1 MAHEIFI
8 EKKAE
13 KDLRRLPKNYQN
25 KIIQKILNLKDNP
38 KPIEARKITSSEN
51 YYRIRVGDY
60 RIIYE
65 INYKE
70 KRINIFRVRH
80 RKEVYRNL

>member
-1 MAHEIFI
+1 MAYEIFI

-38 KPIEARKITSSEN
+38 KPIEARKITSLEN
-51 YYRIRVGDY
+51 YYRIKVGDY

-70 KRINIFRVRH
+70 KRVNIFRVRH
-80 RKEVYRNL
+80 RKEAYRNF

>member
-1 MAHEIFI
+1 MAYEIFI

-13 KDLRRLPKNYQN
+13 KDLKRLPKNYQN
-25 KIIQKILNLKDNP
+25 KIIKKILNLKDNP
-38 KPIEARKITSSEN
+38 KPIEARKITSSKN
-51 YYRIRVGDY
+51 YYRIKVGDY

-80 RKEVYRNL
+80 RKEAYRNL

>member
-1 MAHEIFI
+1 MVYEIFI

-51 YYRIRVGDY
+51 YYRVRVGDY

-80 RKEVYRNL
+80 RKEAYRNL

>member
-38 KPIEARKITSSEN
+38 KPIEARRITSSEN

>member
-1 MAHEIFI
+1 MAYEIFI

-25 KIIQKILNLKDNP
+25 KIIQKIFNLKDNP
-38 KPIEARKITSSEN
+38 KPIEARKIISSEN
-51 YYRIRVGDY
+51 YYRIKVGDY

-70 KRINIFRVRH
+70 KRINIFRARH
-80 RKEVYRNL
+80 RKEAYRNL

>member
-1 MAHEIFI
+1 MAYEIFI

-13 KDLRRLPKNYQN
+13 KDLRKLPKNYQK
-25 KIIQKILNLKDNP
+25 KIIQKILNLKNNP
-38 KPIEARKITSSEN
+38 KPVDARKITSSEN
-51 YYRIRVGDY
+51 YYRIRVDDY

-70 KRINIFRVRH
+70 KRINIFRIRH
-80 RKEVYRNL
+80 RKEAYRNL

>member
-1 MAHEIFI
+1 MAYEIFI

-38 KPIEARKITSSEN
+38 KSIAIRKITSSEN
-51 YYRIRVGDY
+51 YYRIKVGDY

-80 RKEVYRNL
+80 RKEAYRNL

>member
-1 MAHEIFI
+1 MVYEIFI

-51 YYRIRVGDY
+51 YYRVRAGDY

-80 RKEVYRNL
+80 RKEAYRNL

>member
-1 MAHEIFI
+1 MAYEIFI

-13 KDLRRLPKNYQN
+13 KDLRKLPKNYQN

-38 KPIEARKITSSEN
+38 KSTESRKITSSEN
-51 YYRIRVGDY
+51 YYRIKVGDY

-70 KRINIFRVRH
+70 KRINIFRIRH
-80 RKEVYRNL
+80 RKEAYRNL

>member
-1 MAHEIFI
+1 MAYEIFI

-25 KIIQKILNLKDNP
+25 KIIKKILNLKNDP
-38 KPIEARKITSSEN
+38 KPVDARKITSSEN
-51 YYRIRVGDY
+51 YYRIMVDDY

-70 KRINIFRVRH
+70 KKINIFRIRH
-80 RKEVYRNL
+80 RKEAYRNL

>member
-1 MAHEIFI
+1 MAYEIFI

-51 YYRIRVGDY
+51 YYRIKVGDY

-80 RKEVYRNL
+80 RKEAYRNF

>member
-1 MAHEIFI
+1 MAYEIFI

-13 KDLRRLPKNYQN
+13 KDLRKLPKNYQK
-25 KIIQKILNLKDNP
+25 KIIQKILNLKNNP
-38 KPIEARKITSSEN
+38 KPVDARKITFSEN
-51 YYRIRVGDY
+51 YYRIRVDDY

-70 KRINIFRVRH
+70 KRINIFRIRH
-80 RKEVYRNL
+80 RKEAYRNL

>member
-1 MAHEIFI
+1 MAYEIFI

-51 YYRIRVGDY
+51 YYRIKVGDY

-70 KRINIFRVRH
+70 KRVNIFRVRH
-80 RKEVYRNL
+80 RKEAYRNF

>member
-1 MAHEIFI
+1 MAYEIFI

-13 KDLRRLPKNYQN
+13 KDLRKLPKNYKN
-25 KIIQKILNLKDNP
+25 KIIQKILELKYNP
-38 KPIEARKITSSEN
+38 KPKEARKITSSDN

-70 KRINIFRVRH
+70 NKIFIFRIRH
-80 RKEVYRNL
+80 RKEAYRNL

>member
-1 MAHEIFI
+1 MVYEIFI

-25 KIIQKILNLKDNP
+25 KIIQKILNLKGNP

-51 YYRIRVGDY
+51 YYRVRVGDY

-80 RKEVYRNL
+80 RKEAYRNL

>member
-1 MAHEIFI
+1 MVYEIFI

-13 KDLRRLPKNYQN
+13 KDLRKLPKNYQN
-25 KIIQKILNLKDNP
+25 KIIQKILDLKNNP
-38 KPIEARKITSSEN
+38 KPIDVRKIASSEN
-51 YYRIRVGDY
+51 YYRVRVGDY

-80 RKEVYRNL
+80 RKEAYRNL

>member
-1 MAHEIFI
+1 MAYEIFI

-51 YYRIRVGDY
+51 YYRIKVGDY

-80 RKEVYRNL
+80 RKEAYRNL

>member
-1 MAHEIFI
+1 MAYEIFI

-13 KDLRRLPKNYQN
+13 KDLRKLPKNYQN

-51 YYRIRVGDY
+51 YYRIKVGDY

-80 RKEVYRNL
+80 RKEAYRNL

>member
-1 MAHEIFI
+1 MAYEIFI

-25 KIIQKILNLKDNP
+25 KIIQKILHLKDNP
-38 KPIEARKITSSEN
+38 KPIEARRITSSEN

-80 RKEVYRNL
+80 RKEAYRNL

>member
-1 MAHEIFI
+1 MAYEIFI

-13 KDLRRLPKNYQN
+13 KDFRRLPKNYQN
-25 KIIQKILNLKDNP
+25 KIIQKILNLKDNS
-38 KPIEARKITSSEN
+38 KPIEVRKITSSEN
-51 YYRIRVGDY
+51 YYRIKIGDE

-80 RKEVYRNL
+80 RKEAYRNL

>member
-1 MAHEIFI
+1 
-8 EKKAE
+8 
-13 KDLRRLPKNYQN
+13 
-25 KIIQKILNLKDNP
+25 LNLKNDP
-38 KPIEARKITSSEN
+38 RPTDSRKITSSEN
-51 YYRIRVGDY
+51 YYRIKVGDY

-80 RKEVYRNL
+80 RKKSI

>member
-1 MAHEIFI
+1 MAYEIFI

-51 YYRIRVGDY
+51 YYRIKVGDY
-60 RIIYE
+60 RIRYE

-70 KRINIFRVRH
+70 KRVNIFRVRH
-80 RKEVYRNL
+80 RKEAYRNF

>member
-1 MAHEIFI
+1 
-8 EKKAE
+8 
-13 KDLRRLPKNYQN
+13 
-25 KIIQKILNLKDNP
+25 LNLKDNP
-38 KPIEARKITSSEN
+38 RLIEARKITSSKN
-51 YYRIRVGDY
+51 YYRVRVGDY

-80 RKEVYRNL
+80 RKEAYRNL

>member
-1 MAHEIFI
+1 MAYEIFI

-25 KIIQKILNLKDNP
+25 KIIKKILNLKDNP
-38 KPIEARKITSSEN
+38 KPIETRKITSSEN
-51 YYRIRVGDY
+51 YYRIKVGDY

-80 RKEVYRNL
+80 RKEAYRNL

>member
-1 MAHEIFI
+1 MACEIFI

-25 KIIQKILNLKDNP
+25 KIIQKILDLKDNP
-38 KPIEARKITSSEN
+38 KPIEARKITFSEN

-80 RKEVYRNL
+80 RKEVYKNL